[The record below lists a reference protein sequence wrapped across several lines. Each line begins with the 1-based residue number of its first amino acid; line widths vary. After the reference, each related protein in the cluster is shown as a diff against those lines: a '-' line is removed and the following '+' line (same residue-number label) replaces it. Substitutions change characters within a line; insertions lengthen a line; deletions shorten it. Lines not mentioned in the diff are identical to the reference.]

1 MRHPRHHP
9 SRRAAFSLFEIVVA
23 MTILGIIASAV
34 LSILWQAGDTA
45 AGIRELD
52 QRDEEVSRFLVLLRE
67 SIENLPPGGTLAMT
81 PAEESVSGYPE
92 LVIGNSAT
100 AFTFGEIVGSSEET
114 VLSLRPGNGSPEGT
128 ATFDLA
134 LSRAD
139 FAPEDTDGSGMAFR
153 AGPDDFLQSDD
164 EGRYWLPLLSGI
176 TAAGWHFWD
185 EEQQEWVDEWT
196 DEEKMPP
203 LLAFSFDDNFRP
215 VPLRVVFTVPE
226 QASNPPA
233 ETGTGGN
240 SGNSNSG
247 TTATSSSGGGSGGT
261 RTERGGG
268 RSGGGEARPDGGER
282 RSPGGRGGEGRGG
295 GQGEGRSGGSGGGS
309 GGRGQGGAQGGGG
322 SGGGGPS
329 GGTGG
334 GAR

>member
-1 MRHPRHHP
+1 MRPSRHHS

-23 MTILGIIASAV
+23 MTILGIISSAV

-52 QRDEEVSRFLVLLRE
+52 QRDEEVSRFLALLRE

-114 VLSLRPGNGSPEGT
+114 ILSLRPGKEPPGGGAP
-128 ATFDLA
+128 AFALA

-153 AGPDDFLQSDD
+153 AGPDDFLQSDE
-164 EGRYWLPLLSGI
+164 EGRYWLPLLSGV
-176 TAAGWHFWD
+176 TAASWHFWD
-185 EEQQEWVDEWT
+185 EEQQEWIDEWT

-226 QASNPPA
+226 QVASPPA
-233 ETGTGGN
+233 ET
-240 SGNSNSG
+240 
-247 TTATSSSGGGSGGT
+247 TTATSSGATTTNRSSGGGSRAGSD
-261 RTERGGG
+261 GGG
-268 RSGGGEARPDGGER
+268 GDGGARSDGNQRRSGGGEARPNRGGDRPGGGAGESGNGNNSSGRGDGGN
-282 RSPGGRGGEGRGG
+282 RGG
-295 GQGEGRSGGSGGGS
+295 GP
-309 GGRGQGGAQGGGG
+309 GGGG
-322 SGGGGPS
+322 G
-329 GGTGG
+329 
-334 GAR
+334 R